1 LPVGCNNS
9 GIEDTLL
16 AIQEYG
22 LQVNL
27 QLETRKVKVP
37 TLDPS
42 GGKRDH
48 HSVGREIINLQTA
61 EMD

>member
-1 LPVGCNNS
+1 
-9 GIEDTLL
+9 LL

-22 LQVNL
+22 LQVHL
-27 QLETRKVKVP
+27 KLDVRKVKVP

-42 GGKRDH
+42 DGKRDH
-48 HSVGREIINLQTA
+48 HSVGRDIINSQTA